1 MQLGGATYSD
11 ICVEGRKSIDGRES
25 VANRAKETLDNIE
38 FEDYSAILKAN
49 NDSEGFETHNRRLNM
64 VPCWVDRAFGTNLVQ
79 TVPEFC
85 SVARCCKSAPCF
97 SSAINLAVAA

>member
-1 MQLGGATYSD
+1 MQLGEATYSD

-49 NDSEGFETHNRRLNM
+49 NDSEGFETHNCRLNM
-64 VPCWVDRAFGTNLVQ
+64 VP
-79 TVPEFC
+79 
-85 SVARCCKSAPCF
+85 
-97 SSAINLAVAA
+97 